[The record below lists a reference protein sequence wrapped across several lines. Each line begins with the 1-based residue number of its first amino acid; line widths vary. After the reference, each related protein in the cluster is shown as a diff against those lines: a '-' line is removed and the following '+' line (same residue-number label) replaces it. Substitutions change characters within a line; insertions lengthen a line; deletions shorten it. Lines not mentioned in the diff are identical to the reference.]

1 MGTEMAKNTF
11 DEMNE
16 EKRKALNSKGG
27 SKKKKKSIKEEMEAL
42 LKQRGTQKE
51 LCLGLLE
58 SASKGN
64 AKSAEL
70 ILKIINQFPTNK
82 EESVVDGNDP
92 FAD

>member
-1 MGTEMAKNTF
+1 MARNTF
-11 DEMNE
+11 DEMSE
-16 EKRKALNSKGG
+16 DERKALQSKGG
-27 SKKKKKSIKEEMEAL
+27 KNKKKKSIKEEMEAL
-42 LKQRGTQKE
+42 LKKHGTQKE

-70 ILKIINQFPTNK
+70 ILKIINQFPSNK